1 MKNTRNT
8 FKIRNYTLVELL
20 TVIAIISILAG
31 LSMAGVSYARKQAR
45 ITKAK
50 ADIASLVTAIKSY
63 ESTYRLLPVKAE
75 EDETGKGKICGG
87 YKSGETIEDDNSKN
101 KTEAKEYDKI
111 VQILAKRNIEGNWSE
126 EKNKKNDGNRRGIKF
141 LDVPQNF
148 TERGFVDPWGNRYV
162 IIFNSVYNE
171 DGVKFDGKDLYGSVF
186 VYSYGP
192 NEIDDKGQ
200 NSANGG
206 DKGTDDICSWK

>member
-8 FKIRNYTLVELL
+8 LKIKNYTLVELL

-63 ESTYRLLPVKAE
+63 ESTYRLLPVAKT
-75 EDETGKGKICGG
+75 DTGFTTLGASDDGNYKILM
-87 YKSGETIEDDNSKN
+87 
-101 KTEAKEYDKI
+101 
-111 VQILAKRNIEGNWSE
+111 QLLAARNIDSASKEWD
-126 EKNKKNDGNRRGIKF
+126 KCGNRRKIKF

-148 TERGFVDPWGNRYV
+148 KEKGFLDPWGNPY
-162 IIFNSVYNE
+162 IIMLNSSYG
-171 DGVKFDGKDLYGSVF
+171 DDITFDSKTLYGSVF
-186 VYSYGP
+186 VYSCGP
-192 NEIDDKGQ
+192 NGTNDNGRNFATDK
-200 NSANGG
+200 NSAG
-206 DKGTDDICSWK
+206 KDDICSWK